1 MGRRRTQRTDNTLRQ
16 LLLAYWR
23 SRFGPTGRWHIP
35 GRVSEYEQA
44 LMAGEAIVVDSS
56 TIMCA
61 LNHAGLP
68 GVDDYAFGGRSGA
81 SNSCSMS
88 TARSLSGRRSRAGPV
103 TRLARDVKRRVW
115 QVLSVIMRWKWA
127 PTEGAAMGRQPATT
141 RGQVDVTYVKR
152 GQVAAITRMRPET
165 PSKRAQEALARAAS
179 RRGKR

>member
-1 MGRRRTQRTDNTLRQ
+1 MGRRRTQRTDDTLRQ

-68 GVDDYAFGGRSGA
+68 SDEYAFGGQHWGKKFLLGEDG
-81 SNSCSMS
+81 
-88 TARSLSGRRSRAGPV
+88 SLS
-103 TRLARDVKRRVW
+103 
-115 QVLSVIMRWKWA
+115 
-127 PTEGAAMGRQPATT
+127 E
-141 RGQVDVTYVKR
+141 YVE
-152 GQVAAITRMRPET
+152 Q
-165 PSKRAQEALARAAS
+165 
-179 RRGKR
+179 